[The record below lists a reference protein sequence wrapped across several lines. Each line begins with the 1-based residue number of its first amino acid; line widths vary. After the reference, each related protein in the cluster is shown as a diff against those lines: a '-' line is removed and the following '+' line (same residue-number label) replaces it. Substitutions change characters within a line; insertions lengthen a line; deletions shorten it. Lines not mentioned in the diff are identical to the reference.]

1 MTKKDKF
8 SVWVLL
14 LVLVAETF
22 SILALRAAQPW
33 FWCVTAVCMVAILI
47 VWAIGNRGELDF
59 KPKSV
64 VASNLLANAIAPRAI
79 SAFYLLFF
87 VIHIGWLTDGT
98 LNLFLPDA
106 YKQWDEIV
114 ISFLVGAIGLFFLI
128 VFFPI
133 SSEKRKKTNIVF
145 ISGISLPSIPFIPK
159 DKPQTDEYKY
169 SKLNLRPLVR
179 MLQIADDT
187 NCQLHILKSDGLV
200 DSEAMYK
207 KLSDVYQ
214 LICKKDFDEG
224 LLADMVGSETSKT
237 IKMTEL
243 LIRECAKREFPQ
255 KDWIDNLK
263 ITWTKKACD
272 YDNFNDCFKTL
283 NADVLSMDDKDHS
296 LYFNLTPGTASVGG
310 VMTLLAMDPKR
321 SLYYY
326 RQKED
331 INIDDEK
338 RLVPVEKDYESLKM
352 VFSGALEN
360 IRGKESSSHVSS
372 ETQPI

>member
-1 MTKKDKF
+1 MTKRDKF

-14 LVLVAETF
+14 LVLIVETF
-22 SILALRAAQPW
+22 SILAMRTHQLW
-33 FWCVTAVCMVAILI
+33 FWAVVAVLTI
-47 VWAIGNRGELDF
+47 AIFIIWSMGNKAGFEF

-87 VIHIGWLTDGT
+87 IIHIGWLSDGT
-98 LNLFLPDA
+98 LNLFLSNA
-106 YKQWDEIV
+106 YKCWCEIL
-114 ISFLVGAIGLFFLI
+114 ISFAIGSMGLFFLI
-128 VFFPI
+128 VFFPK
-133 SSEKRKKTNIVF
+133 SGEKGNVTKAIF
-145 ISGISLPSIPFIPK
+145 FSGISLPTIPFVPN

-179 MLQIADDT
+179 MLQKADNV
-187 NCQLHILKSDGLV
+187 NCELYILKSDGLT
-200 DSEAMYK
+200 DSENMHN
-207 KLSDVYQ
+207 KLSNVYK
-214 LICKKDFDEG
+214 LITQKEFDDSM
-224 LLADMVGSETSKT
+224 LNNSANKETSKT

-255 KDWIDNLK
+255 KDWLDNLK
-263 ITWTKKACD
+263 ITWTKEACD
-272 YDNFNDCFKTL
+272 YDNFNECFQAI
-283 NADVLSMDDKDHS
+283 NAHVLKMDDKNHS
-296 LYFNLTPGTASVGG
+296 LYFNLTPGTACVGG

-331 INIDDEK
+331 IDLDDEK
-338 RLVPVEKDYESLKM
+338 RLVPIEKDYESLKR

-360 IRGKESSSHVSS
+360 IRKTEL
-372 ETQPI
+372 

>member
-1 MTKKDKF
+1 MTKRDKYC
-8 SVWVLL
+8 VWILL
-14 LVLVAETF
+14 LVLVAETS
-22 SILALRAAQPW
+22 SILAMRSAQPW
-33 FWCVTAVCMVAILI
+33 FWGVTAVSTVAILI
-47 VWAIGNRGELDF
+47 IWAIGNKDGFDF

-79 SAFYLLFF
+79 SAFYLLSF

-106 YKQWDEIV
+106 YKQWDEIL
-114 ISFLVGAIGLFFLI
+114 ISFLVGTIGLFFLI
-128 VFFPI
+128 VFFPK
-133 SSEKRKKTNIVF
+133 SSEKRSKTKIVF
-145 ISGISLPSIPFIPK
+145 VSGISLPSIPFIPK

-179 MLQIADDT
+179 MLQKADDA

-200 DSEAMYK
+200 DSAEMYK
-207 KLSDVYQ
+207 KLSEVYR
-214 LICKKDFDEG
+214 LICGRDFENG
-224 LLADMVGSETSKT
+224 LLAGMVSTEASKT

-255 KDWIDNLK
+255 KDWIDKLK

-272 YDNFNDCFKTL
+272 YDNFNDCFNTI
-283 NADVLSMDDKDHS
+283 NADVLRMDDKDHS

-331 INIDDEK
+331 INLDEEK
-338 RLVPVEKDYESLKM
+338 RLIPVEKDYESLKA
-352 VFSGALEN
+352 VFSGVIEN
-360 IRGKESSSHVSS
+360 IRKTEL
-372 ETQPI
+372 